1 MNVKKVGEF
10 IKQKRKE
17 KKLTQKELAE
27 KLSITDRAISK
38 WERGICCP
46 DISILKELS
55 SILEVSVNELLAGEE
70 IAKLEKEKT
79 DAVLISSVNKY
90 TSIEKRKR
98 LGLWLLTISVVII
111 NIIFIFIMFLMY
123 NQINGTGGMA
133 INSIQNKYFTDE
145 ILTLMEEKNYEQLAL
160 KTGNLLYF
168 NNCPLG
174 ENGYDYVCLLKEL
187 NDSGVEFVSHKNLGN
202 YFDYLNDI
210 SQYEVTI
217 KYKDKE
223 EKMEIALLSNN
234 GHLREIY
241 FYKYIVSENLTCTN
255 IYDKQS
261 WCFNELS
268 GKSNF
273 LFEIELDEEQFFPKE
288 INEKIIKLFSFGNYT
303 CD

>member
-70 IAKLEKEKT
+70 IEKLEKEKT
-79 DAVLISSVNKY
+79 DEVLIGTVNKY

-98 LGLWLLTISVVII
+98 LGLWLLTIAVVII

-123 NQINGTGGMA
+123 NQINGTGGIT

-160 KTGNLLYF
+160 KTNNTFYF
-168 NNCPLG
+168 NNCPLE
-174 ENGYDYVCLLKEL
+174 ENEYDYVCLLKEL
-187 NDSGVEFVSHKNLGN
+187 NESGVEFVSHKNLGN
-202 YFDYLNDI
+202 HFDYLNDI
-210 SQYEVTI
+210 SKYEVTM

-223 EKMEIALLSNN
+223 EKMEIALLSTN

-241 FYKYIVSENLTCTN
+241 FYKYRVSNNLVCNN
-255 IYDKQS
+255 IYDQLS
-261 WCFNELS
+261 WCYDDKTESHKYLY
-268 GKSNF
+268 
-273 LFEIELDEEQFFPKE
+273 EIKLDEEKFFPKE
-288 INEKIIKLFSFGNYT
+288 INEKIVKLFSFGNYT

>member
-46 DISILKELS
+46 DISLLKDLS
-55 SILEVSVNELLAGEE
+55 SILGVSVNELLSGEDIE
-70 IAKLEKEKT
+70 KLEKEKT
-79 DAVLISSVNKY
+79 DDVLVDSVNKY
-90 TSIEKRKR
+90 ISIEKRKR
-98 LGLWLLTISVVII
+98 LGLWLLTIAVVIM

-123 NQINGTGGMA
+123 NQINGTGGMT

-160 KTGNLLYF
+160 KTGNILYF

-187 NDSGVEFVSHKNLGN
+187 NDLGVEFMSHKNLGN
-202 YFDYLNDI
+202 YFDNLDDI
-210 SQYEVTI
+210 SKYEVTI
-217 KYKDKE
+217 KYKDKK
-223 EKMEIALLSNN
+223 EKMEIALLSIN

-241 FYKYIVSENLTCTN
+241 FYNYRISNNLTCNN
-255 IYDKQS
+255 IYDQLS
-261 WCFNELS
+261 WCHDEKTVS
-268 GKSNF
+268 SKF
-273 LFEIELDEEQFFPKE
+273 LYEIKLDDEKFFPKE
-288 INEKIIKLFSFGNYT
+288 INEKIVRLFSFGNYT

>member
-70 IAKLEKEKT
+70 IEKLEKEKT
-79 DAVLISSVNKY
+79 DEVLIGTVNKY

-98 LGLWLLTISVVII
+98 LGLWLLTIAVVII
-111 NIIFIFIMFLMY
+111 NLIFIFIMFLMY
-123 NQINGTGGMA
+123 NQINGTGGMT

-160 KTGNLLYF
+160 KTNNTFYF
-168 NNCPLG
+168 NNCPLE
-174 ENGYDYVCLLKEL
+174 ENEYDYV
-187 NDSGVEFVSHKNLGN
+187 
-202 YFDYLNDI
+202 
-210 SQYEVTI
+210 
-217 KYKDKE
+217 KD
-223 EKMEIALLSNN
+223 
-234 GHLREIY
+234 
-241 FYKYIVSENLTCTN
+241 
-255 IYDKQS
+255 
-261 WCFNELS
+261 
-268 GKSNF
+268 
-273 LFEIELDEEQFFPKE
+273 
-288 INEKIIKLFSFGNYT
+288 INEVFGEIRRKNGFKVFEKPEPYYRK
-303 CD
+303 

>member
-70 IAKLEKEKT
+70 IEKLEKEKT
-79 DAVLISSVNKY
+79 DEVLIGTVNKY

-98 LGLWLLTISVVII
+98 VGLWLLTIVVVII
-111 NIIFIFIMFLMY
+111 NIIFIFIMTLMY
-123 NQINGTGGMA
+123 NQINGTGGMT

-160 KTGNLLYF
+160 KTNNTLYF

-174 ENGYDYVCLLKEL
+174 ENEYDYVCLLKEL
-187 NDSGVEFVSHKNLGN
+187 NDLGVEFISHKSLGN

-223 EKMEIALLSNN
+223 EKMKIALLSTN

-241 FYKYIVSENLTCTN
+241 FYNYRVSNNLTCNN
-255 IYDKQS
+255 IYDQLS
-261 WCFNELS
+261 WCYDEKTEAHKYLY
-268 GKSNF
+268 
-273 LFEIELDEEQFFPKE
+273 EIKLDEEKFFPKE
-288 INEKIIKLFSFGNYT
+288 INEKIIRLFSFGNYT